1 MYKGVFLIYLKMNID
16 FLWQLFDVISCLSI
30 AFACLFVFF
39 LVNGLNKF
47 TDFLRINTTTKVN
60 IVVGANFF
68 WLLLIPATYW
78 YYTFMV
84 TRGDFLTVAD
94 AIIIPISLLS
104 VGVLVM
110 IVPLNLFLILTLSNS
125 ILPTRLLIIAK
136 RYNFLL
142 LFIEL
147 VFICLAL
154 INIVCFVM
162 FVMAGHHLAIP
173 VNLYFM
179 YVLLTLRAGLITNFS
194 VTESDISLNT

>member
-1 MYKGVFLIYLKMNID
+1 MNID

-47 TDFLRINTTTKVN
+47 SDFLCINTTTKVS
-60 IVVGANFF
+60 IVVGANLF
-68 WLLLIPATYW
+68 WLLLIPATNW
-78 YYTFMV
+78 YYLFMV

-94 AIIIPISLLS
+94 AIIIPISLLTA
-104 VGVLVM
+104 GVLTL
-110 IVPLNLFLILTLSNS
+110 IVPLNLFLIFTLSNS
-125 ILPTRLLIIAK
+125 VLPARLFTIAK

-142 LFIEL
+142 LFIEF

-154 INIVCFVM
+154 INIVFFVL
-162 FVMAGHHLAIP
+162 FVIAGHHLAIP

-194 VTESDISLNT
+194 VTNSGISFNRRE

>member
-1 MYKGVFLIYLKMNID
+1 MNID
-16 FLWQLFDVISCLSI
+16 FLWQLFDVVSCLSI

-47 TDFLRINTTTKVN
+47 SDFLWINTTTKVI

-84 TRGDFLTVAD
+84 SRGDFLTVAD

-110 IVPLNLFLILTLSNS
+110 IIPLNLFLILTLSNS
-125 ILPTRLLIIAK
+125 ILPTRLFVIAK
-136 RYNFLL
+136 RYNLLL
-142 LFIEL
+142 LFIEI

-154 INIVCFVM
+154 INIVCFVL
-162 FVMAGHHLAIP
+162 FVIAGYHLAIP

-194 VTESDISLNT
+194 VINSNASLI